1 MVANRKPVI
10 HKTGKEIQKID
21 KRAYFTKQQIAD
33 EMGIK
38 NKKTLDYPFSIFVT
52 EKWIVSRRLE
62 GNKVIFYR
70 IADFDFEFLKNRTRS
85 RKKRRVNIKPKF
97 DLMYQFAFNV
107 KSLEGK

>member
-21 KRAYFTKQQIAD
+21 KGAYFTKQ
-33 EMGIK
+33 
-38 NKKTLDYPFSIFVT
+38 PFSIFVT
-52 EKWIVSRRLE
+52 EKWIVSRRLD

-85 RKKRRVNIKPKF
+85 RKKRRVNTIKPKF